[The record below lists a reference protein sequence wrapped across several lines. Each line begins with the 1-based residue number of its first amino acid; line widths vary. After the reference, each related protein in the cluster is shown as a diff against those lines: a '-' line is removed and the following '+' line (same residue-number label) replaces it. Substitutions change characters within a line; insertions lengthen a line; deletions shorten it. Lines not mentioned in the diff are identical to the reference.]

1 VEPTHKPAES
11 PFSKRFQ
18 REQKRQAILS
28 EAARLFNIHGAR
40 ATRLSDVAEHLDLNQ
55 ASLYYYVKSK
65 DDLIFQTYMASCASI
80 EEMLDDADARGAT
93 GAQKLERFIRLYFG
107 AWQAITLGQQ
117 PHFAILTEIRA
128 LKKDYRQQVADRYR
142 EMFGRI
148 KGFIREGVEDS
159 SLRPCQ
165 PTDAALAVFGLVQ
178 LTVLWLPGYEP
189 EAVDRAADEFVDIVL
204 HGIAARP
211 AATGTIAPPER
222 VRKPGAD
229 DALASMSLQESF
241 RRVGSAL
248 FNRKGFKAASLDE
261 IADELAVTKG
271 AFYYHVKDK
280 DDLLRQCFER
290 SVELISTLQERAES
304 EGGNGLTM
312 LWRCIHHLFEVQ
324 TGPSGPLIRFTLI
337 PSLASRHRKQTL
349 ADLDRVSDRFGALI
363 RKGIADGSI
372 RGVDPYIA
380 EQILLSAIDLSAE
393 LPWMRKIA
401 DSTAAC
407 RSYFSFYF
415 NGLAAPAGYDR

>member
-1 VEPTHKPAES
+1 
-11 PFSKRFQ
+11 
-18 REQKRQAILS
+18 
-28 EAARLFNIHGAR
+28 
-40 ATRLSDVAEHLDLNQ
+40 
-55 ASLYYYVKSK
+55 
-65 DDLIFQTYMASCASI
+65 MASCASI
-80 EEMLDDADARGAT
+80 EEILDEADGRGAN
-93 GAQKLERFIRLYFG
+93 GVEKLEWFIRLYFA
-107 AWQAITLGQQ
+107 AWQAITLGRR

-165 PTDAALAVFGLVQ
+165 LTDAALAVFGLVQ

-189 EAVDRAADEFVDIVL
+189 EAVDRAADEFIDIVL
-204 HGIAARP
+204 HGIAAGP
-211 AATGTIAPPER
+211 SATDMIAPPGPFH
-222 VRKPGAD
+222 KPGAD
-229 DALASMSLQESF
+229 DAPASMPLQESF
-241 RRVGSAL
+241 RRIGSAL
-248 FNRKGFKAASLDE
+248 FNRKGFKAASLDD

-304 EGGNGLTM
+304 EGGTGLTM
-312 LWRCIHHLFEVQ
+312 LWRCVRHLFEVQ

-372 RGVDPYIA
+372 RRVNPYIA

-393 LPWMRKIA
+393 LPWMREIA
-401 DSTAAC
+401 DGAAAC
-407 RSYFSFYF
+407 QSYFSFYF
-415 NGLAAPAGYDR
+415 NGLARQ